1 MVQNGSENVRKIFFS
16 DLDEIWRGNSQKY
29 GDSKYQK
36 KISKFSF
43 SDIFLTV
50 CPNAQLPEKKICCKI
65 FCLQK
70 KSTGANLKH
79 RLMCV
84 QKLVFS
90 SKLENG
96 GVAVLP
102 PGGRDP
108 QN

>member
-1 MVQNGSENVRKIFFS
+1 MVQKCPKNFFS
-16 DLDEIWRGNSQKY
+16 PILTKFCVVIVKSMVIKNI
-29 GDSKYQK
+29 K
-36 KISKFSF
+36 KNFQNFCF
-43 SDIFLTV
+43 SDHFLTV
-50 CPNAQLPEKKICCKI
+50 CANAQLHGKKFYCKI

-79 RLMCV
+79 IHMCV

-90 SKLENG
+90 SKIENG

>member
-1 MVQNGSENVRKIFFS
+1 MVIQNI
-16 DLDEIWRGNSQKY
+16 
-29 GDSKYQK
+29 K
-36 KISKFSF
+36 KKFQNFSF
-43 SDIFLTV
+43 SDNIFTV
-50 CPNAQLPEKKICCKI
+50 RPNAQLPEKKICCKI